1 MNTINLG
8 YMNNLTDNLFIVIG
22 FLIIAVAANRIS
34 SYFPKVKL
42 PVITGLLFIG
52 IVSGP
57 YVLGL
62 IPKSSIAELGFIN
75 EMSLAF
81 IAFAAGAELYLKEL
95 KGRMKSIKWMTFG
108 QLVFTFGIS
117 VSVILLLSERI
128 QFLSSLDF
136 AYKLAIALLIGTIF
150 VTRSPVSAIAV
161 INEMRAKGPFTQTAI
176 GVTVIKDVLVIVL
189 FTICFAVADALISKI
204 PFNIWLVIILFG
216 ELCLSILLGFVL
228 GQIMNWILTWNLST
242 VIKSI
247 LLVGIGYSVYL
258 LAHFVR
264 VQSSLNWG
272 FDLYIEPLLICIL
285 GSFVVV
291 NYGRNRRE
299 FNKIIEMVVPII
311 YVLFYTLTG
320 ASVSIN
326 ILKDTWAIALLFFT
340 IRLISMAIG
349 AFIGGTLGGDPIK
362 FNRISWMP
370 FVTQA
375 GVALGLVS
383 VVSGKYPT
391 WGPEFAT
398 ILIAVIVLNE
408 IFGPPLFK
416 WSILL
421 VGESHKQRELQH
433 ENKVQ
438 RVIIF
443 GLEGQSLA
451 LARQLQDNGWK
462 VKVVT
467 RSEEKAKLEY
477 KGVNVIHV
485 KDFGLNELERIKAN
499 KVDALVML
507 NEDKDNLQIC
517 ELAYEHFGTRDLVVR
532 VNERSFVKKFH
543 ELGALIVE
551 PSTVM
556 VSLMD
561 HLVRSPIATSLLL
574 GMEENQDTVDIEM
587 QNPELHGIA
596 IRDIQIPTD
605 LIILATQRN
614 QNTLISTGYTRLR
627 LGDVLTV
634 VGSTESIDKL
644 RLKLENT
651 DAPEFRKIRF
661 AGKSISFKKRSIR
674 PDTELPG

>member
-1 MNTINLG
+1 MNEYFEIL
-8 YMNNLTDNLFIVIG
+8 MVLIG
-22 FLIIAVAANRIS
+22 FLIIAVGANRIS
-34 SYFPKVKL
+34 LYFPKIKL
-42 PVITGLLFIG
+42 PIITGLLFIG
-52 IVSGP
+52 ILSGP
-57 YVLGL
+57 YVLNL
-62 IPKSSIAELGFIN
+62 LPKTSIEKLGFIN
-75 EMSLAF
+75 EISLAF
-81 IAFAAGAELYLKEL
+81 IAFAAGAELFLKEL

-117 VSVILLLSERI
+117 VSFVLLISERI
-128 QFLSSLDF
+128 QFLSEMSF
-136 AYKLAIALLIGTIF
+136 EYKLAVALLIGTVF

-161 INEMRAKGPFTQTAI
+161 INEMRAKGPFTQMAI

-204 PFNIWLVIILFG
+204 PFDFWLVIILFG
-216 ELCLSILLGFVL
+216 ELCLSVLLGFVL
-228 GQIMNWILTWNLST
+228 GNLLNLILAIRIYTQIKAFVIVLT
-242 VIKSI
+242 
-247 LLVGIGYSVYL
+247 GYSVYL
-258 LAHFVR
+258 LAGLVHH
-264 VQSSLNWG
+264 QSMEWFG

-291 NYGRNRRE
+291 NFGKSRRE
-299 FNKIIEMVVPII
+299 FNRIIELVVPSI

-320 ASVSIN
+320 ASVKID
-326 ILKDTWAIALLFFT
+326 ILQEVWSIALIFFVV
-340 IRLISMAIG
+340 RLSSMAIG
-349 AFIGGTLGGDPIK
+349 AFIGGTLGGDPMRY
-362 FNRISWMP
+362 NRISWMP

-375 GVALGLVS
+375 GVAIGLVA
-383 VVSGKYPT
+383 VVSEKYPT

-398 ILIAVIVLNE
+398 ILLAVIVLNE

-416 WSILL
+416 WSIIL

-438 RVIIF
+438 KALIF

-451 LARQLQDNGWK
+451 LARQLADNDWN

-467 RSEEKAKLEY
+467 RNEAKAKLEY
-477 KGVNVIHV
+477 QGVNVV
-485 KDFGLNELERIKAN
+485 CVPEYNLNELKKIKAH
-499 KVDALVML
+499 KADALVLL
-507 NEDKDNLQIC
+507 NKDDDNLKVC
-517 ELAYEHFGTRDLVVR
+517 ELAYEHFGTRDVVVR
-532 VNERSFVKKFH
+532 VHERSFIKKFH

-596 IRDIQIPTD
+596 IRDLQIPTD
-605 LIILATQRN
+605 LIILATKRN
-614 QNTLISTGYTRLR
+614 QNTLISTGFTRLR

-634 VGSTESIDKL
+634 VGSIDSIDKL
-644 RLKLENT
+644 RLKLENSEIP
-651 DAPEFRKIRF
+651 DFKKIRF
-661 AGKSISFKKRSIR
+661 AGKTISFKRKPID
-674 PDTELPG
+674 PDTDLPS

>member
-1 MNTINLG
+1 MNEALDIL
-8 YMNNLTDNLFIVIG
+8 LVLIG
-22 FLIIAVAANRIS
+22 FLIVAVAANQIS

-52 IVSGP
+52 ILSGP

-62 IPKSSIAELGFIN
+62 IPKSSIKDLSFVN
-75 EMSLAF
+75 EISLAF

-95 KGRMKSIKWMTFG
+95 KGRMRIIKWMTFG
-108 QLVFTFGIS
+108 QLFFTFGIS
-117 VSVILLLSERI
+117 ISVILLLSERI
-128 QFLSSLDF
+128 QFLSSLEF
-136 AYKLAIALLIGTIF
+136 SFKLAIALLIGTIF

-161 INEMRAKGPFTQTAI
+161 INEMRAKGPFTQMAI

-189 FTICFAVADALISKI
+189 FTICFAVADALITKI

-216 ELCLSILLGFVL
+216 ELCLSVMLGFVL
-228 GQIMNWILTWNLST
+228 GQVMNWILSWNLST
-242 VIKSI
+242 ILKAI
-247 LLVGIGYSVYL
+247 LLVSLGYSVYL
-258 LAHFVR
+258 LAHFVKE
-264 VQSSLNWG
+264 QSSLHWG
-272 FDLYIEPLLICIL
+272 FHLYIEPLLICIL

-311 YVLFYTLTG
+311 YVLFYTITG
-320 ASVSIN
+320 ASISIN
-326 ILKDTWAIALLFFT
+326 ILKDTWGIALLFFT
-340 IRLISMAIG
+340 IRLISMGIG
-349 AFIGGTLGGDPIK
+349 AFIGGRLGGDPLR

-375 GVALGLVS
+375 GVAIGLVS
-383 VVSGKYPT
+383 VVAAKYPE
-391 WGPEFAT
+391 WGAQFST

-416 WSILL
+416 WSILI

-438 RVIIF
+438 KAVIF

-462 VKVVT
+462 VKVCT
-467 RSEEKAKLEY
+467 RSKEKSNLEY
-477 KGVNVIHV
+477 KGVDVVYIS
-485 KDFGLNELERIKAN
+485 DFGLVELERIKAN
-499 KVDALVML
+499 KADALVLL
-507 NEDKDNLQIC
+507 NEDSENLQVC

-532 VNERSFVKKFH
+532 VHERNFIKKFH

-605 LIILATQRN
+605 LIILATKRN

-634 VGSTESIDKL
+634 VGSVESIDKL
-644 RLKLENT
+644 RLKMENV
-651 DAPEFRKIRF
+651 DAPQYRKMRF
-661 AGKSISFKKRSIR
+661 AGKSISFRKRSIQ
-674 PDTELPG
+674 PDTDLPG